1 MNRFIIMSIL
11 LTVCFFPGCQRKTKE
26 PSQVSA
32 AAPAATVPIELKKID
47 FVPPADSSMTID
59 QVKKITTCNPLLDSL
74 SIFYK
79 DSFKT
84 KDAALL
90 IRLQDDFSKAQ
101 DKICLRA
108 GLAGGYK
115 EYFWIFKNLGLP
127 RNARLLDSLKM
138 TVY

>member
-1 MNRFIIMSIL
+1 MNRFIISIL
-11 LTVCFFPGCQRKTKE
+11 LPLCFFPGCEQKTKE
-26 PSQVSA
+26 SA
-32 AAPAATVPIELKKID
+32 RASVPAPVELKKIN

-59 QVKKITTCNPLLDSL
+59 QIKKMNACNALLDSL

-84 KDAALL
+84 RDAAVLL
-90 IRLQDDFSKAQ
+90 RLQDDFSKAQ

-115 EYFWIFKNLGLP
+115 EYYWIFKNHGHP
-127 RNARLLDSLKM
+127 RNAKLLDSLKM